1 MISDELYTQLKE
13 WLEDATSASPSWQV
27 QSTGL
32 CSYMDDIDLVR
43 EMKAFWNEQGL
54 DPNFP
59 FPLTLVDSAGYF
71 RESNSGTC
79 HLNPRRLA
87 WVRERIAEYEH
98 TLAMHEEA
106 KRT

>member
-32 CSYMDDIDLVR
+32 CAYMNSVDLVR
-43 EMKAFWNEQGL
+43 EMRAFWEEQGF

-59 FPLTLVDSAGYF
+59 FNPDTFGSASYY
-71 RESNSGTC
+71 RESDRNAC

-87 WVRERIAEYEH
+87 WVKERIAEYDQ
-98 TLAMHEEA
+98 TLAMYEEE